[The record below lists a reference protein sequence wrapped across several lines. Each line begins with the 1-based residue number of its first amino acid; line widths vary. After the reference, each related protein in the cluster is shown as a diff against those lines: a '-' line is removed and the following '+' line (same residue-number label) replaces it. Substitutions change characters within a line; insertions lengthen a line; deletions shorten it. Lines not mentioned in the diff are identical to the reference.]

1 MEGYQD
7 IKTTISIDVEFRVD
21 TFSVKSEVE
30 LINLIL
36 TKKEE
41 LDAEVRK
48 ALRKMDCTIFD

>member
-21 TFSVKSEVE
+21 TFSVKSEAA